1 MKVLIADDHRENR
14 ALLQALLK
22 GEHYETVE
30 ARNGE
35 EALAELTRAQEP
47 IVALLD
53 WQMPKIEGPDVCT
66 AARRLP
72 NAPPMF
78 LFLVTVRDSKDDIVA
93 GLRSGANDY
102 IIKPFHK
109 DEMLARVKIGAQ
121 MVELQQNLLDRVSE
135 LADALA
141 RVKQLSGLLPICGFC
156 KKVRNDRDYWQQV
169 EEYISIHSEV
179 KFSHGVCPDCYE
191 NLLKPQLEQMRQ
203 QS

>member
-22 GEHYETVE
+22 GEHYQTVE

-35 EALAELTRAQEP
+35 EALIELTKAKEP
-47 IVALLD
+47 IVGLLD
-53 WQMPKIEGPDVCT
+53 WQMPKLEGPEVCT

-78 LFLVTVRDSKDDIVA
+78 LFLVTVRDSKDDIVS

-109 DEMLARVKIGAQ
+109 DELLETLKQAALRELGA
-121 MVELQQNLLDRVSE
+121 
-135 LADALA
+135 
-141 RVKQLSGLLPICGFC
+141 G
-156 KKVRNDRDYWQQV
+156 
-169 EEYISIHSEV
+169 
-179 KFSHGVCPDCYE
+179 
-191 NLLKPQLEQMRQ
+191 
-203 QS
+203 

>member
-35 EALAELTRAQEP
+35 EALAELAQTTEP
-47 IVALLD
+47 MVALLD
-53 WQMPKIEGPDVCT
+53 WQMPKIEGPDVCK
-66 AARRLP
+66 AARLLP
-72 NAPPMF
+72 NPPPMF

-121 MVELQQNLLDRVSE
+121 MVQLQQSLLDRVRE
-135 LADALA
+135 LAEALA

-191 NLLKPQLEQMRQ
+191 NLLKPQLEQMRRQ
-203 QS
+203 G

>member
-14 ALLQALLK
+14 ALLQALLR
-22 GEHYETVE
+22 GESYQTIE

-35 EALAELTRAQEP
+35 EALAELTKATEP

-53 WQMPKIEGPDVCT
+53 WQMPKMEGLDVCA

-72 NAPPMF
+72 NPPPMF

-102 IIKPFHK
+102 ITKPFHK
-109 DEMLARVKIGAQ
+109 DEMLARIKIGAQ
-121 MVELQQNLLDRVSE
+121 MVQLQQSLLDRVRE

-169 EEYISIHSEV
+169 EEYISSHSEV

-191 NLLKPQLEQMRQ
+191 NLLKPQLEQMRRQ
-203 QS
+203 G